1 MAADNSQREMADN
14 PRINHNI
21 DLTTA
26 LGALQLNNPVLTA
39 SGTCGFG
46 RELAER
52 YELSELG
59 ALIVKGIT
67 VEPRS
72 GNPSP
77 RIAETPAGMLNSI
90 GLENPGLEGFIR
102 EELPWLAE
110 VKPPVLANISG
121 HSISDFSRLAEGLA
135 DREEIAGLEVNVSCP
150 NIGAGGLAF
159 GTDPEMVARV
169 TAAVRDYYSGFILI
183 KLTPAAG
190 DILSVA
196 QSARDAGADALT
208 VCNTMPGMEIDVET
222 QAPVLGNTYGGL
234 SGPALQ
240 PIALKL
246 VYQLAQADIL
256 PILGG
261 GGIMSGRDAIKFL
274 LAGARAVSV
283 GTATLLDPLAPVRI
297 KRGII
302 DYLEEQNCSSLE
314 GIIGQALR

>member
-169 TAAVRDYYSGFILI
+169 TADVRDYYSEFILI
-183 KLTPAAG
+183 KLTPVAG
-190 DILSVA
+190 DILAVA
-196 QSARDAGADALT
+196 QAARDAGADALT

>member
-1 MAADNSQREMADN
+1 MVADN
-14 PRINHNI
+14 PQIKKNI
-21 DLTTA
+21 DLTTG
-26 LGALQLNNPVLTA
+26 LGDLQLKNPVLTA

-72 GNPSP
+72 GNPAP
-77 RIAETPAGMLNSI
+77 RIAETPAGLLNSI

-102 EELPWLAE
+102 EELPWLAR
-110 VKPPVLANISG
+110 VRPPVLANISG

-135 DREEIAGLEVNVSCP
+135 GRKEIAGLEVNVSCP

-169 TAAVRDYYSGFILI
+169 TGAVRQYYGGFTLV

-190 DILSVA
+190 DILTVA
-196 QSARDAGADALT
+196 QAAREAGADALT
-208 VCNTMPGMEIDVET
+208 VCNTMPGMEIDVESR
-222 QAPVLGNTYGGL
+222 APVLGNTFGGL
-234 SGPALQ
+234 SGPSLQ

-261 GGIMSGRDAIKFL
+261 GGIMTGRDAVKFF

-283 GTATLLDPLAPVRI
+283 GTATLLDPLAPI
-297 KRGII
+297 KIKTGII
-302 DYLEEQNCSSLE
+302 DYLKKHDFGSLQE
-314 GIIGQALR
+314 IIGQALTEADTSR

>member
-169 TAAVRDYYSGFILI
+169 TAGVRDYYSGFILI

-302 DYLEEQNCSSLE
+302 DYLEEQNCSSLQE
-314 GIIGQALR
+314 IIGQALR

>member
-1 MAADNSQREMADN
+1 MAADNSQRERADN

-46 RELAER
+46 RELAEI

-169 TAAVRDYYSGFILI
+169 TEAVRDYYSGFILI
-183 KLTPAAG
+183 KLTPAVG
-190 DILSVA
+190 DILAVA
-196 QSARDAGADALT
+196 QAARDAGADALT
-208 VCNTMPGMEIDVET
+208 VCNTMPGIDIDVET
-222 QAPVLGNTYGGL
+222 QASVLGNTYGGL

-261 GGIMSGRDAIKFL
+261 GGIMSGRDAIKFF

-283 GTATLLDPLAPVRI
+283 GTATLLNPLAPVKI
-297 KRGII
+297 KNEII

-314 GIIGQALR
+314 EIIGRAL